1 MIWFLVLL
9 VIILLAG
16 KVFFDVKFDFKK
28 QYGVI
33 WYSYKGK
40 RDGLVLWGTKY

>member
-1 MIWFLVLL
+1 MIYVITILVVIL
-9 VIILLAG
+9 IILYRWL
-16 KVFFDVKFDFKK
+16 DVTIDLCKE
-28 QYGVI
+28 YGVI